1 MSKNRVKTAE
11 ELMQEALVPVEEQL
25 YPIPDNWVWVRLGK
39 VAQINPPKSKLSDI
53 SEDEICS
60 FIPMTCLSDKLGTIT
75 EIEQR
80 TYAEVKKGYTQFLE
94 GDVLF
99 AKITPCMENGKSA
112 IAKNLKNGFG
122 YGSTEFFV
130 IRTSKLIDNRY
141 IHMMVRSV
149 GFRAEA
155 KGQMTGAVGQQRVP
169 KTFLENY
176 CIPLP
181 PLEEQKRIANKVERL
196 LNKINQ
202 AKQLIQEA
210 KETFEL
216 RRAAILDKAFRGE
229 LTAKWREENLEIE
242 TVEVFEQRLKKK
254 LKKSGG
260 KVVELFPPHQLPS
273 GWKWVHLKDIADSKS
288 GYAFK
293 SEHFSDVG
301 IQVVRMGNLHKNV
314 LNLDKNPV
322 FLPKDY
328 DNDLLEKFK
337 INEGDI
343 LLSLTGTKYKRDYGY
358 AVRVETVNDKLL
370 LNQRIL
376 ALTPLDLSDYFYYY
390 LQSPVF
396 RELFFSFETGAVNQ
410 GNVSSVSV
418 GSIVF
423 PLPPREEGIEIQR
436 ILGNLIS
443 KENEL
448 EQLLDSQ
455 ESLELITQTIL
466 TKAFRGELGTN
477 EPNDESVL
485 SQLKDGLLQ

>member
-1 MSKNRVKTAE
+1 M
-11 ELMQEALVPVEEQL
+11 
-25 YPIPDNWVWVRLGK
+25 GK
-39 VAQINPPKSKLSDI
+39 IWLVAQLINGFAFKSTDYCNEGIPVIRISNIKGNNTTSEEAVKVPYTFLDEKFLIRRGDMLLAMSGATTGKTGIYNSDEVALQNQRVGNI
-53 SEDEICS
+53 KEIDERVLYRAYKNCFVLKSSEDILKMAYGGAQPNIS
-60 FIPMTCLSDKLGTIT
+60 GKM
-75 EIEQR
+75 IE
-80 TYAEVKKGYTQFLE
+80 
-94 GDVLF
+94 
-99 AKITPCMENGKSA
+99 S
-112 IAKNLKNGFG
+112 IAF
-122 YGSTEFFV
+122 
-130 IRTSKLIDNRY
+130 
-141 IHMMVRSV
+141 
-149 GFRAEA
+149 
-155 KGQMTGAVGQQRVP
+155 
-169 KTFLENY
+169 
-176 CIPLP
+176 PLP
-181 PLEEQKRIANKVERL
+181 PIDEQKRIADKIERF

-202 AKQLIQEA
+202 AKQLIEEA

-229 LTAKWREENLEIE
+229 LTAKWREANLEIE
-242 TVEVFEQRLKKK
+242 SAEVFEQRLKKK
-254 LKKSGG
+254 LKKSSG
-260 KVVELFPPHQLPS
+260 KVEEILPPHQLPS

-314 LNLDKNPV
+314 LNLNKNPV
-322 FLPKDY
+322 FLPNDY
-328 DNDLLEKFK
+328 DNDLLNKFK
-337 INEGDI
+337 VNEGDI

-358 AVRVETVNDKLL
+358 AVRVETVNDTLL

-418 GSIVF
+418 SSIVF

-436 ILGNLIS
+436 IIGNLIS
-443 KENEL
+443 KEKEL

-477 EPNDESVL
+477 EINDESVL